1 MYNVYVGVVE
11 DNTAP
16 FNSFL
21 DASLVTD
28 HFSEGVLYIIDN
40 KRGYVIN
47 NILKEI
53 ELNDEVHCVV
63 KSPDYAVNLHLL
75 EYPNTSFIVALN
87 TFVCDKIEEYSIL
100 KKTDDN
106 MRIGYILEDLNK
118 LLERIT
124 SKFVKVTV

>member
-1 MYNVYVGVVE
+1 MYNVYVGAVE

-16 FNSFL
+16 FNSFS
-21 DASLVTD
+21 DVSLVTD
-28 HFSEGVLYIIDN
+28 HFSKGFLYIIDN

-53 ELNDEVHCVV
+53 ELNDEVQCVV
-63 KSPDYAVNLHLL
+63 KCPDYAVNLHLL

-87 TFVCDKIEEYSIL
+87 TFVCDKIEEYSVL